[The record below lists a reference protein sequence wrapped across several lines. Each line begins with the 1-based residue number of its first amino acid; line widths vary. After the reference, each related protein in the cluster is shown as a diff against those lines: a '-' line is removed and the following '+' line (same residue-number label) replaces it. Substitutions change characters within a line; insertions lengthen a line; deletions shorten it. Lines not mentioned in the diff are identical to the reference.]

1 MADRIKGIT
10 VQIGGDTT
18 GLSKALSGVNKQIK
32 TTQNELK
39 DVEKLLKMDPKNTVL
54 LTQKQKLLAD
64 EVEKSKAKFEALKEA
79 SKNAAE
85 TRKNYD
91 AFAQKFEP
99 VQAEIDK
106 TGEKLKSLRN
116 QMAETAET
124 DGKDSNAYKAIEEQ
138 AKATAKELKE
148 LKQRG
153 QEIREEFG
161 NPLSSD
167 QYDKLQRELIESE
180 QDCKAA
186 TDALREFGSVAGQ
199 DLQLAGQKVG
209 EVGEKIGKVGKKLMT
224 VSGAAAAVGTASV
237 ATFNELD
244 AGYDTIVTKTGATG
258 ETLNG
263 LQESMRNL
271 FGSLPIDAE
280 TAGVAIGEVNTRFG
294 ATGEELED
302 LSRQFIQFSEIN
314 GTDLNSSIDNVDA
327 LMTKFGVDSSQTGE
341 VLGLLTKAGQDTGIS
356 MDTLEN
362 ALNTNGATLKE
373 MGLDLTGSVNLL
385 AQFEANGVD
394 ATTALAGLKKAQ
406 QNATANGQSLGD
418 ALGETIQKIKDS
430 TDETEALQTAT
441 ELFGKKGAAEMTQ
454 AIREGRLSVDDLTS
468 SLGDYATTVEDTF
481 NATLDPPDQAKVALN
496 NLKIAGAELGETMMA
511 TLAPIIDQIVVKLQE
526 FSAWFTNLDES
537 QKQTIL
543 VIGAVVA
550 AIGPAVVII
559 SKVIGGISSIIS
571 AVGTVVGVITGTV
584 IPAITTVVTAVTGAV
599 VPAITTIV
607 TTITGTVIPAITGFV
622 ATVGIVP
629 IAILAAAAAIIA
641 AIAVFGDQIKAV
653 LQSVDDFLQGVFATD
668 WTNIFGPVLGEALN
682 AFFANVKNIWDSIK
696 TVFDGIIDFI
706 RGAFTGD
713 WERAWT
719 GVKEIFGGI
728 FNGLKAVA
736 KAPLNAIIGMVNMAI
751 SGINGVIGGLNKIP
765 GVDIGQIGKIPYL
778 AKGGI
783 LSRGSA
789 VVGEAG
795 PELLTMSAGR
805 AVVQP
810 LTNNTTNNSATY
822 GNVTINVYG
831 AAGQSINELADV
843 IMYKMQG
850 HVERREAVW
859 T

>member
-1 MADRIKGIT
+1 MADRIKGVT

-39 DVEKLLKMDPKNTVL
+39 DVEKLLKMDPGNTKL
-54 LTQKQKLLAD
+54 LEQKQRLLA
-64 EVEKSKAKFEALKEA
+64 SA
-79 SKNAAE
+79 AAE
-85 TRKNYD
+85 SKTKLDSLKAAEKEVQQQFKDGVIDQSKMD
-91 AFAQKFEP
+91 AFNRE
-99 VQAEIDK
+99 
-106 TGEKLKSLRN
+106 
-116 QMAETAET
+116 MAEAEQ
-124 DGKDSNAYKAIEEQ
+124 KS
-138 AKATAKELKE
+138 
-148 LKQRG
+148 
-153 QEIREEFG
+153 
-161 NPLSSD
+161 
-167 QYDKLQRELIESE
+167 
-180 QDCKAA
+180 KAA

-199 DLQLAGQKVG
+199 EIQLAGQKVG
-209 EVGEKIGKVGKKLMT
+209 EVGKKIGKVGKKLMP

-237 ATFNELD
+237 AAFNELD

-258 ETLNG
+258 DALDS

-271 FGSLPIDAE
+271 FGNLPIDAE

-302 LSRQFIQFSEIN
+302 LSHQFIQFSEIN
-314 GTDLNSSIDNVDA
+314 GTDLNSSIDSVDA

-356 MDTLEN
+356 MDALEN

-454 AIREGRLSVDDLTS
+454 AIREGRLSVDDLTR

-584 IPAITTVVTAVTGAV
+584 IPAITTVVTAITGAV

-641 AIAVFGDQIKAV
+641 AITVFGDQIQAV
-653 LQSVDDFLQGVFATD
+653 LQGVDDFLQGVFATN
-668 WTNIFGPVLGEALN
+668 WTNIFGPVLGEVLN

-696 TVFDGIIDFI
+696 MVFDGIIDFI

>member
-64 EVEKSKAKFEALKEA
+64 EVEKTKAKFETLKEA

-124 DGKDSNAYKAIEEQ
+124 DGKDSNAYKTIEEQ

-199 DLQLAGQKVG
+199 EIQLAGQKVG
-209 EVGEKIGKVGKKLMT
+209 EVGEKIGEVGKKLMP
-224 VSGAAAAVGTASV
+224 VSGAAVAVGTASV
-237 ATFNELD
+237 AAFNELD

-258 ETLNG
+258 ETLDS
-263 LQESMRNL
+263 LQKSMRNL

-280 TAGVAIGEVNTRFG
+280 TAGIAIGEVNTRFG
-294 ATGEELED
+294 VTGEELED

-314 GTDLNSSIDNVDA
+314 GTDLNSSIDSVDA

-430 TDETEALQTAT
+430 TDETEALQMAT

-481 NATLDPPDQAKVALN
+481 NATLDPPDKAKVALN

-526 FSAWFTNLDES
+526 FSAWFTSLDES
-537 QKQTIL
+537 QKQIIL

-550 AIGPAVVII
+550 AIGPAVV
-559 SKVIGGISSIIS
+559 VIGKIVSGVGSIIT

-584 IPAITTVVTAVTGAV
+584 IPAIT
-599 VPAITTIV
+599 
-607 TTITGTVIPAITGFV
+607 GFV
-622 ATVGIVP
+622 TTVGIVP

-641 AIAVFGDQIKAV
+641 AIALFGDQIQAV
-653 LQSVDDFLQGVFATD
+653 LQGVDDFLQGVFATD
-668 WTNIFGPVLGEALN
+668 WTNIFGPVLGEVLN

-696 TVFDGIIDFI
+696 MVFDGIINFI
-706 RGAFTGD
+706 RGVFTGN

-728 FNGLKAVA
+728 FDGLKAVA

-765 GVDIGQIGKIPYL
+765 GVNIGEIGKIPYL
-778 AKGGI
+778 AKGGV

-810 LTNNTTNNSATY
+810 LTNNTTNNSASY

-831 AAGQSINELADV
+831 AAGQNVNELADI

>member
-39 DVEKLLKMDPKNTVL
+39 DVEKLLKMDPGNTKL
-54 LTQKQKLLAD
+54 LEQKQRLLA
-64 EVEKSKAKFEALKEA
+64 SA
-79 SKNAAE
+79 AAE
-85 TRKNYD
+85 SKTKLDSLKAAEKEVQQQFKDGVIDQSKMD
-91 AFAQKFEP
+91 AFNRE
-99 VQAEIDK
+99 
-106 TGEKLKSLRN
+106 
-116 QMAETAET
+116 MAEAEQ
-124 DGKDSNAYKAIEEQ
+124 KS
-138 AKATAKELKE
+138 
-148 LKQRG
+148 
-153 QEIREEFG
+153 
-161 NPLSSD
+161 
-167 QYDKLQRELIESE
+167 
-180 QDCKAA
+180 KAA

-199 DLQLAGQKVG
+199 EIQVAGQKVG
-209 EVGEKIGKVGKKLMT
+209 EVGEKIGAVGKKLMP
-224 VSGAAAAVGTASV
+224 VSGAAVAVGTAS
-237 ATFNELD
+237 AAAFNELD

-258 ETLNG
+258 DALDS
-263 LQESMRNL
+263 LQESMRNV
-271 FGSLPIDAE
+271 FGSLPIDAK
-280 TAGVAIGEVNTRFG
+280 TAGVAIGGVNTRFG

-441 ELFGKKGAAEMTQ
+441 DLFGKKGAAEMTQ

-550 AIGPAVVII
+550 AIGPAVVVI
-559 SKVIGGISSIIS
+559 SKVVGGISSIIT
-571 AVGTVVGVITGTV
+571 AVGTVIGV
-584 IPAITTVVTAVTGAV
+584 
-599 VPAITTIV
+599 
-607 TTITGTVIPAITGFV
+607 ITGTVIPAITGFV

-629 IAILAAAAAIIA
+629 IAIVAAAAAIIA

-653 LQSVDDFLQGVFATD
+653 LQGVDDFLQGVFATD

-682 AFFANVKNIWDSIK
+682 VFFANVKNIWDSIK
-696 TVFDGIIDFI
+696 MVFDGIIDFI
-706 RGAFTGD
+706 RGAFTSD

-831 AAGQSINELADV
+831 AAGQSINELADE

-850 HVERREAVW
+850 YVERRGAVW

>member
-39 DVEKLLKMDPKNTVL
+39 DVEKLLKMDPGNTKL
-54 LTQKQKLLAD
+54 LEQKQRLLA
-64 EVEKSKAKFEALKEA
+64 SA
-79 SKNAAE
+79 AAE
-85 TRKNYD
+85 SKTKLDSLKAAEKEVQQQFKDGVIDQSKMD
-91 AFAQKFEP
+91 AFNRE
-99 VQAEIDK
+99 
-106 TGEKLKSLRN
+106 
-116 QMAETAET
+116 MAEAEQ
-124 DGKDSNAYKAIEEQ
+124 KS
-138 AKATAKELKE
+138 
-148 LKQRG
+148 
-153 QEIREEFG
+153 
-161 NPLSSD
+161 
-167 QYDKLQRELIESE
+167 
-180 QDCKAA
+180 KAA

-199 DLQLAGQKVG
+199 EIQVAGQKVG
-209 EVGEKIGKVGKKLMT
+209 EVGEKISGIGDKI
-224 VSGAAAAVGTASV
+224 SGAGKALMPVTGAIVGAGTASAV
-237 ATFNELD
+237 AATDF
-244 AGYDTIVTKTGATG
+244 DT
-258 ETLNG
+258 
-263 LQESMRNL
+263 SMAKL
-271 FGSLPIDAE
+271 STIAD
-280 TAGVAIGEVNTRFG
+280 TSKVST
-294 ATGEELED
+294 ED
-302 LSRQFIQFSEIN
+302 LKAQILDVSN
-314 GTDLNSSIDNVDA
+314 TY
-327 LMTKFGVDSSQTGE
+327 GVSASDIAEAAYSAIS
-341 VLGLLTKAGQDTGIS
+341 AGQDTEDAVQFVADAMQLAKAGFTDSGTAI
-356 MDTLEN
+356 DTLTTIIN
-362 ALNTNGATLKE
+362 AY
-373 MGLDLTGSVNLL
+373 
-385 AQFEANGVD
+385 
-394 ATTALAGLKKAQ
+394 
-406 QNATANGQSLGD
+406 GD
-418 ALGETIQKIKDS
+418 ASGSAADISDRLITAQNLGK
-430 TDETEALQTAT
+430 
-441 ELFGKKGAAEMTQ
+441 
-454 AIREGRLSVDDLTS
+454 
-468 SLGDYATTVEDTF
+468 TTV
-481 NATLDPPDQAKVALN
+481 
-496 NLKIAGAELGETMMA
+496 AELGSNMGKVIPTAAMYGVNLDNLASAYVTTTKNGIATADSTTYINGMLNELGKSGSTASNILKNKTGKSFKELMDSGMSLTDALQIIQDAADASGKSMA
-511 TLAPIIDQIVVKLQE
+511 DMFSSQEAAKAAATITQHADDFTESMNAMAESSGKTAEAFAVVDDTTAASMEKLKTSVQNLAVQFGDILIPVVEEVVGHVQRIVNWLG
-526 FSAWFTNLDES
+526 SLDES
-537 QKQTIL
+537 QKKTI
-543 VIGAVVA
+543 VTIAAIVA
-550 AIGPAVVII
+550 AVGPALIIIGKVVSGVGGIVGGLGTAI
-559 SKVIGGISSIIS
+559 KVI
-571 AVGTVVGVITGTV
+571 GTVVGI
-584 IPAITTVVTAVTGAV
+584 
-599 VPAITTIV
+599 
-607 TTITGTVIPAITGFV
+607 ITGTVIPAITGFV

-653 LQSVDDFLQGVFATD
+653 LQGVDDFLQGVFATN

-682 AFFANVKNIWDSIK
+682 VFFANVKNVCNSIK
-696 TVFDGIIDFI
+696 MVFDGIIDFI

-831 AAGQSINELADV
+831 AAGQSINELVDE

-850 HVERREAVW
+850 YVERREAVW

>member
-39 DVEKLLKMDPKNTVL
+39 DVEKLLKMDPGNTKL
-54 LTQKQKLLAD
+54 LEQKQRLLA
-64 EVEKSKAKFEALKEA
+64 S
-79 SKNAAE
+79 AAE
-85 TRKNYD
+85 ESKTKLDSLKAAEKEVQQQFKDGVIDQSKMD
-91 AFAQKFEP
+91 AFNRE
-99 VQAEIDK
+99 
-106 TGEKLKSLRN
+106 
-116 QMAETAET
+116 MAEA
-124 DGKDSNAYKAIEEQ
+124 KQKSEE
-138 AKATAKELKE
+138 
-148 LKQRG
+148 
-153 QEIREEFG
+153 
-161 NPLSSD
+161 
-167 QYDKLQRELIESE
+167 
-180 QDCKAA
+180 A

-199 DLQLAGQKVG
+199 EIQLAGQKVG
-209 EVGEKIGKVGKKLMT
+209 EVGKKLMP
-224 VSGAAAAVGTASV
+224 VSGAAVAVGTASV

-258 ETLNG
+258 EALDG
-263 LQESMRNL
+263 LQESMRNV

-280 TAGVAIGEVNTRFG
+280 TAGIAIGEVNTRFG
-294 ATGEELED
+294 ATGEELEN

-314 GTDLNSSIDNVDA
+314 GTDLNSSIDSVDA

-430 TDETEALQTAT
+430 SNETEALQTAT

-454 AIREGRLSVDDLTS
+454 AIREGRLSVEDLTS

-537 QKQTIL
+537 QQQTIL

-559 SKVIGGISSIIS
+559 GKVVSGVGSIIS
-571 AVGTVVGVITGTV
+571 AVGTVVGV
-584 IPAITTVVTAVTGAV
+584 
-599 VPAITTIV
+599 
-607 TTITGTVIPAITGFV
+607 ITGTVIPAITGFV

-629 IAILAAAAAIIA
+629 IAILAAAAAVIA
-641 AIAVFGDQIKAV
+641 AIALFGDQIQAV
-653 LQSVDDFLQGVFATD
+653 LQGVDDFLQGVFATD
-668 WTNIFGPVLGEALN
+668 WTNIFGPVLGEVLN
-682 AFFANVKNIWDSIK
+682 TFFANVKNIWDSIK
-696 TVFDGIIDFI
+696 MVFDGIIDFI
-706 RGAFTGD
+706 RGVFTGD

-728 FNGLKAVA
+728 FDGLKAVA

-751 SGINGVIGGLNKIP
+751 NGINGVIGGLNKIP
-765 GVDIGQIGKIPYL
+765 GVNIGEIGKIPYL
-778 AKGGI
+778 AKGGV

-831 AAGQSINELADV
+831 AAGQSINELADE

>member
-124 DGKDSNAYKAIEEQ
+124 DGKDSDAYKAIEEQ

-199 DLQLAGQKVG
+199 EIQLAGQKVG
-209 EVGEKIGKVGKKLMT
+209 EVGEKIGEVGKKLMP
-224 VSGAAAAVGTASV
+224 VSGAAVAVGTASV
-237 ATFNELD
+237 AAFNELD

-258 ETLNG
+258 EALDS

-314 GTDLNSSIDNVDA
+314 GTDLNSSIDSVDA

-418 ALGETIQKIKDS
+418 ALGDTIQKIKNS

-496 NLKIAGAELGETMMA
+496 NLKIAGAELGESMMA

-550 AIGPAVVII
+550 AIGPAVV
-559 SKVIGGISSIIS
+559 VIGKIVSGVGSIIT
-571 AVGTVVGVITGTV
+571 AVGTVVGV
-584 IPAITTVVTAVTGAV
+584 
-599 VPAITTIV
+599 
-607 TTITGTVIPAITGFV
+607 ITGTVIPAITGFV

-629 IAILAAAAAIIA
+629 IAIVAAVAAIIA
-641 AIAVFGDQIKAV
+641 EITLFGDQIQAV
-653 LQSVDDFLQGVFATD
+653 LQGVDDFLQGVFATN
-668 WTNIFGPVLGEALN
+668 WTNIFGPVLGKVLN

-696 TVFDGIIDFI
+696 MVFDGIIDFI
-706 RGAFTGD
+706 RGVFTGN

-728 FNGLKAVA
+728 FNGLKAVV

-765 GVDIGQIGKIPYL
+765 GVNIGEIGKIPYL
-778 AKGGI
+778 AKGGV
-783 LSRGSA
+783 LSRGTA